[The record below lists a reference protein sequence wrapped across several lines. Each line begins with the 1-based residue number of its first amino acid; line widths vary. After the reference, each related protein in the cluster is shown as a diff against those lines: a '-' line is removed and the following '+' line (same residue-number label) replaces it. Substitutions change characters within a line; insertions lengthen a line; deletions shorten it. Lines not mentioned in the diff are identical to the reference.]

1 MRIIKHIPNTITS
14 MNLLAGT
21 LGVIFTFDG
30 RMDLAFPM
38 MIAAACFDFC
48 DGLAAR
54 LLGAYSEIGKELDS
68 LADMVSFGVL
78 PSLMMYCMMDSEC
91 PTRFIP
97 LCIAVF
103 SALRLAKFNVD
114 EIQHSSFLGMPTP
127 ACAMICGSMV
137 YCAASGGHPL
147 LRLMFASQWFAP
159 VAAVLLSMLLV
170 CRIPMFAMKF
180 GKGTDTDRLT
190 NVKRVAFVL
199 SLIPVAAGV
208 ILMRGSWAMIVLL
221 MFSFYILLNLF
232 FAFFR
237 CRCE

>member
-137 YCAASGGHPL
+137 YCAASGVHPL

-180 GKGTDTDRLT
+180 GKGTSSDRVTALL
-190 NVKRVAFVL
+190 RVIFLAIVFIMAIAAVFT
-199 SLIPVAAGV
+199 SLDWSLAY
-208 ILMRGSWAMIVLL
+208 LL
-221 MFSFYILLNLF
+221 
-232 FAFFR
+232 R
-237 CRCE
+237 QV